1 MNNASASTVEWCLI
15 SGKSVRNFVV
25 CSPQMKPGATIGLR
39 PSMVKFDSQ
48 SRHLEVCTFAM
59 PLVFSLN
66 RQIIMALR
74 TLGISD
80 EVFVDMYHSIVER
93 LDAIRDG
100 GGEALDVCLP
110 FLFLCTACPVQYY
123 PLLCNRHP
131 CPKQSATTVDR
142 GTRRKRGVVSC
153 LYTRQALAC
162 SLCLA

>member
-1 MNNASASTVEWCLI
+1 
-15 SGKSVRNFVV
+15 
-25 CSPQMKPGATIGLR
+25 MKAGATIGLR

-100 GGEALDVCLP
+100 GGEALDVCLL
-110 FLFLCTACPVQYY
+110 FLFLFLPA
-123 PLLCNRHP
+123 LSNIFLS
-131 CPKQSATTVDR
+131 SAIDIHVP
-142 GTRRKRGVVSC
+142 S
-153 LYTRQALAC
+153 
-162 SLCLA
+162 SLQQLWTGAIEGSEV